1 MDRDPNDFA
10 PEEGTQEQLDLDVL
24 DWYSQEELLEFAKA
38 QALETHKANLALK
51 EQRSNSEKGAL
62 KLLNE
67 KKLLE
72 SKVVDETKIDELVQQ
87 KLDKQYVTQTLS
99 TVKSQLSDDEL
110 AEFEAEF
117 NDITE
122 GKSLTTD
129 NVDKY
134 VQKALRL
141 ANKSEN
147 KQVIAMSQSTSKA
160 RASTVA
166 QAEARKSEAKEFAQ
180 QRGL

>member
-1 MDRDPNDFA
+1 MDRDETQT
-10 PEEGTQEQLDLDVL
+10 PETGTFDETTLDVL
-24 DWYSQEELLEFAKA
+24 DGYSQEELLEFAKA
-38 QALETHKANLALK
+38 QALETHKANQALT
-51 EQRSNSEKGAL
+51 EQRKNSEKWAL

-67 KKLLE
+67 KKELE
-72 SKVVDETKIDELVQQ
+72 SKVIDETKIDELVQQ

-122 GKSLTTD
+122 GKSLTTE

-134 VQKALRL
+134 VQKALKL
-141 ANKSEN
+141 ANKSES
-147 KQVIAMSQSTSKA
+147 KQVVAMSQSSSKA
-160 RASTVA
+160 RASSAV
-166 QAEARKSEAKEFAQ
+166 QAEARKSEAKEFAK

>member
-1 MDRDPNDFA
+1 MDRDDDQTPD
-10 PEEGTQEQLDLDVL
+10 EGTFDESSLDVL
-24 DWYSQEELLEFAKA
+24 DTRTPEEVKAFAKE
-38 QALETHKANLALK
+38 QALETHKANVALK
-51 EQRSNSEKGAL
+51 AQRSNSEKWAL

-67 KKLLE
+67 KKALE

-117 NDITE
+117 EDITE
-122 GKSLTTD
+122 GKSLTTE

-134 VQKALRL
+134 VQKALKL
-141 ANKSEN
+141 ANKSET
-147 KQVIAMSQSTSKA
+147 KQVVAMSQSSSKA
-160 RASTVA
+160 RASSQV
-166 QAEARKSEAKEFAQ
+166 QAEARKAEAKEFAK

>member
-1 MDRDPNDFA
+1 MDRDEISQA
-10 PEEGTQEQLDLDVL
+10 PDQGTQDELDLDVL
-24 DWYSQEELLEFAKA
+24 NDYSQEELLEFAKA
-38 QALETHKANLALK
+38 QALETYKANQALK

-67 KKLLE
+67 KKELE

-87 KLDKQYVTQTLS
+87 KLDKQYVKQTLS

-110 AEFEAEF
+110 VEFEAEF

-122 GKSLTTD
+122 GKTLTTE
-129 NVDKY
+129 NIDKY
-134 VQKALRL
+134 VQKALKL

-160 RASTVA
+160 RASTAA
-166 QAEARKSEAKEFAQ
+166 QAEARKAEAAEFVKKY
-180 QRGL
+180 GL